1 MADGLYGTLMPVGHP
16 DWPSNAH
23 EGIELMYLNKCPVCC
38 KQLFCSDLKG
48 GLLITV
54 DVSRAERKAHAQN
67 YPHGEW
73 RCEAIQLCS
82 SAAADNDAQV
92 PVPVGQPAA
101 IDAAP
106 AAIDPPVAAYAH
118 DTAVTAVPA
127 ADEAHAVVQVP
138 ESLIIDAQTER
149 KSPPAV
155 RLPTSKPTRTLKD
168 DGAIRRTPPP
178 PEAADVNSIA
188 PWRSFPT
195 GCNFAHCCTPSDR
208 YTEVRPCGCGQMH
221 HHMCSIQAGCELL
234 NSLCA
239 TCLDVQV
246 FEEEATGATS
256 ANAAELNNNNGGGG
270 ALHAG
275 AVSGVASADAVDAA
289 PSLAATLPPAAQGAH
304 VTELPPE
311 EAAEAIRRCAP

>member
-1 MADGLYGTLMPVGHP
+1 MADGLYGTLMAVGHP

-73 RCEAIQLCS
+73 RCGAIQLCS

-106 AAIDPPVAAYAH
+106 AAIDPLVADYAH

-138 ESLIIDAQTER
+138 ESLVIDAQTER
-149 KSPPAV
+149 KSPPPA
-155 RLPTSKPTRTLKD
+155 R
-168 DGAIRRTPPP
+168 
-178 PEAADVNSIA
+178 
-188 PWRSFPT
+188 
-195 GCNFAHCCTPSDR
+195 
-208 YTEVRPCGCGQMH
+208 
-221 HHMCSIQAGCELL
+221 
-234 NSLCA
+234 
-239 TCLDVQV
+239 
-246 FEEEATGATS
+246 
-256 ANAAELNNNNGGGG
+256 
-270 ALHAG
+270 
-275 AVSGVASADAVDAA
+275 
-289 PSLAATLPPAAQGAH
+289 PSLQAW
-304 VTELPPE
+304 
-311 EAAEAIRRCAP
+311 